1 MQVGLLGLRVFFG
14 LVLASHGAQKL
25 FGWFGGDGA
34 EGTAAAFETMGFQ
47 PGRPFAVIAGLT
59 EMGGGLLLAAG
70 LAFPLATA
78 MVIGVMINAVNASWG
93 SGFYEGTET
102 PMLFAAVAGA
112 LAFTGPGRY
121 ALDAG
126 RPWQRT
132 GTRWALGS
140 VGLGVGT
147 ALMSLLIKV

>member
-1 MQVGLLGLRVFFG
+1 
-14 LVLASHGAQKL
+14 
-25 FGWFGGDGA
+25 
-34 EGTAAAFETMGFQ
+34 MGFQ

-70 LAFPLATA
+70 PAFPLATA

-147 ALMSLLIKV
+147 ALMTLLIKV

>member
-1 MQVGLLGLRVFFG
+1 MHVGLLGLRVFFG

-25 FGWFGGDGA
+25 FGWFGGDGV

-59 EMGGGLLLAAG
+59 EMGGGLLLAVG

-93 SGFYEGTET
+93 YGFYEGTET
-102 PMLFAAVAGA
+102 PMLFAAVAVA

-140 VGLGVGT
+140 VGVGVAT
-147 ALMSLLIKV
+147 ALLTLLING